1 MCAQLAAFGSVSEC
15 RERGKARARIKKE
28 LAKVKVVTRTGDGRV
43 VYMNGN
49 GHTIGVVEVG
59 SKTPRPEVR
68 EDGSFG
74 SYPRLWHLEAS
85 DEDSTRTSD
94 SETTL

>member
-1 MCAQLAAFGSVSEC
+1 MIVCAQLAAFGRVSVC
-15 RERGKARARIKKE
+15 RERGKMRARIKRE
-28 LAKVKVVTRTGDGRV
+28 LTQGKVTACKRDGRV
-43 VYMNGN
+43 IYVNGD
-49 GHTIGVVEVG
+49 GHTVGVVVQ
-59 SKTPRPEVR
+59 

-85 DEDSTRTSD
+85 DEDSTKTSD